1 MKLWITD
8 KFMTVINAI
17 KIKVTKSP
25 ETMIL
30 INGNR
35 IVTTYLYDDEHEEY
49 IEREMSIIDFINAY
63 TFEGVSEFDKI
74 ESEVIK

>member
-8 KFMTVINAI
+8 KFMAVINAI
-17 KIKVTKSP
+17 KIKITKSP
-25 ETMIL
+25 ETMTL

-35 IVTTYLYDDEHEEY
+35 IVTTYLYDEEQDKY
-49 IEREMSIIDFINAY
+49 IEKEMSIIDFINAY

-74 ESEVIK
+74 ESEVTK

>member
-1 MKLWITD
+1 
-8 KFMTVINAI
+8 MTVKNAI

-25 ETMIL
+25 ERMIL
-30 INGNR
+30 IDGNR
-35 IVTTYLYDDEHEEY
+35 IVTAYLYDDEHEEY
-49 IEREMSIIDFINAY
+49 IEKEMSIIDFINAY